1 MGLARYY
8 CGKLIRNYLP
18 ANLGKQL
25 QQRRKMLATWRSER
39 AKKKRIRQHGE
50 LSPAELY
57 EGLVAAG
64 VRSGSVLLVHSSFG
78 EFTNF
83 SGTALDALDVLERL
97 VGADGTLVMP
107 AQYVSKNATFNVMRH
122 PTSVGLLSELFRRR
136 EGVLRSAHPGQ
147 SVCAR
152 GPHAQWLV
160 HEHHS
165 HELGCGWKS
174 PFAKLVDVD
183 SQILGLGLPPLW
195 TTFLH
200 VVEDLDLESF
210 PWTMYGTEQRTFKV
224 VDAEGT
230 TNEFTIP
237 LRCEK
242 VLSRINP
249 RKLAQHVSVHSQ
261 ISFNVKGLP
270 CFLANPQ
277 PLLVELRELAA
288 RGITAY
294 GRVPRRSSTMGMRR
308 VA

>member
-18 ANLGKQL
+18 SNLGKQI
-25 QQRRKMLATWRSER
+25 QQRRKAIASWRIDR
-39 AKKKRIRQHGE
+39 AKKKRVGQYGE

-57 EGLVAAG
+57 DGLVAAG
-64 VRSGSVLLVHSSFG
+64 VRTGCVLLVHSSFG

-83 SGTALDALDVLERL
+83 NGTALDALDVLERL
-97 VGADGTLVMP
+97 VGADGTLIMP

-152 GPHAQWLV
+152 GPQAQWLV

-174 PFAKLVDVD
+174 PFAKLVEVD

-200 VVEDLDLESF
+200 VVEDLDLERF
-210 PWTMYGTEQRTFKV
+210 PWPMYGTEQRTFKV
-224 VDAEGT
+224 VGADST
-230 TNEFTIP
+230 TSEFTIP

-242 VLSRINP
+242 MLARINP
-249 RKLAQHVSVHSQ
+249 RKLAQHVSMQ
-261 ISFNVKGLP
+261 AQNSFNVKGLP

-277 PLLVELRELAA
+277 PLLEELRELAA

-294 GRVPRRSSTMGMRR
+294 GRAPRRLSSTGVRR
-308 VA
+308 AA